1 MLSQIHVRHP
11 DFVILTIQFSVVF
24 FLYTQYDNV
33 SWYLDNL
40 EVPWSA
46 VYANEP
52 CVNVPDALC
61 PLVLGGHG
69 EMWGETVDASDLE
82 PTVWPKLASIAEKL
96 WCVHYI
102 EYRCVII
109 LCCIVC
115 VSSCVSSC

>member
-1 MLSQIHVRHP
+1 MTNV
-11 DFVILTIQFSVVF
+11 TEVVA
-24 FLYTQYDNV
+24 LGYNVLRNVGYDNV

-69 EMWGETVDASDLE
+69 EMWGETVDTSDLE

-96 WCVHYI
+96 WCVH
-102 EYRCVII
+102 
-109 LCCIVC
+109 
-115 VSSCVSSC
+115 